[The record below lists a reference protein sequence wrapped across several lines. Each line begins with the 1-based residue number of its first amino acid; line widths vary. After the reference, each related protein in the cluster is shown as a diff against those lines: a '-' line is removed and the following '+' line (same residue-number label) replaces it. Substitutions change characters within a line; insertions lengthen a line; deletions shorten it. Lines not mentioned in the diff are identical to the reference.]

1 MAIHKIP
8 QYRYPFFDSRD
19 KKTFLTI
26 KKIAKTKQ
34 FPRILGNHQERN
46 QFLVLLLRTQKA
58 KHGWRESLL
67 EIIDQIERDKKIDMK
82 TFIKKH
88 PSGSINKDSTS
99 WVTYKE
105 DKIVSRFIDELAT
118 RKVDFVGTDKET
130 SEFIMRFILG
140 QFGNDWEMTIMM
152 VWEMLG
158 NKKQLRVK
166 DLNEEMKHFDY
177 LKLFA

>member
-1 MAIHKIP
+1 M
-8 QYRYPFFDSRD
+8 
-19 KKTFLTI
+19 
-26 KKIAKTKQ
+26 
-34 FPRILGNHQERN
+34 
-46 QFLVLLLRTQKA
+46 
-58 KHGWRESLL
+58 